1 VLKRV
6 DGDFER
12 LDLRCRDARTAW
24 FVRRLWNGEVGAEI
38 PPPLN

>member
-1 VLKRV
+1 MAISSALI
-6 DGDFER
+6 
-12 LDLRCRDARTAW
+12 CDAAMREPPW